1 MPCGNIAV
9 SLALWKKIRKVSVHD
24 MCGIYKRMTI
34 QNALRYFG
42 GYALSWSIMK
52 KQQDMVTYIQTVTNQ
67 IYFVYVVL
75 WYQFWKMAEV
85 V

>member
-1 MPCGNIAV
+1 
-9 SLALWKKIRKVSVHD
+9 

-34 QNALRYFG
+34 QNALWYFG
-42 GYALSWSIMK
+42 GYAIPWSIMK

-75 WYQFWKMAEV
+75 WYQFWKMADV